1 MKGST
6 VIDTTFGCELF
17 SFKAHFCMLWT
28 MEIREMRVQDWPMVA
43 TIFQQGIDT
52 KVATFQHEV
61 PDWTRW
67 DATHIASCRLVAL
80 DETEGVIGWAAL
92 SPVSSRV
99 AYRGVAEV
107 SIYVLETHRGKSVGK
122 RLLEQLVRASEQAGY
137 WMLQSVVLV
146 ENHASIALHQ
156 SCGFRTVGRREKI
169 GRLPDGTWSDTLLL
183 ELRSRHPDFL
193 D

>member
-1 MKGST
+1 
-6 VIDTTFGCELF
+6 
-17 SFKAHFCMLWT
+17 
-28 MEIREMRVQDWPMVA
+28 
-43 TIFQQGIDT
+43 
-52 KVATFQHEV
+52 
-61 PDWTRW
+61 
-67 DATHIASCRLVAL
+67 
-80 DETEGVIGWAAL
+80 
-92 SPVSSRV
+92 V